1 MYQLPPA
8 IESLVEFAIKNN
20 TVPTARE
27 FLFNQMKQ
35 AAKEGKNS
43 LFDSYLFGWVYLK
56 NMNNKEN

>member
-1 MYQLPPA
+1 
-8 IESLVEFAIKNN
+8 VKFAIKNN

-27 FLFNQMKQ
+27 FLFNQMRD